1 MLALVTGAGMRVF
14 RAVQSV
20 ISATQGIQWNRQL
33 AMAQLAYEWTK
44 RMRSCTASGGSEVS
58 AACEPIVG

>member
-20 ISATQGIQWNRQL
+20 ISATQGIRWNRQL
-33 AMAQLAYEWTK
+33 AMAQLAYEWDEGNEIVY
-44 RMRSCTASGGSEVS
+44 RLGRLGS
-58 AACEPIVG
+58 